1 MKKRGKPIIQVREL
15 WKIYRM
21 GEEEAAALKGVSL
34 DILQGEICC
43 IFGTSGSGKS
53 TLLNLLAGMERPTAG
68 EVRIRGAQ
76 VSRMNEEELAVFR
89 QRYMGFIFQ
98 SYNLLPSMTAVENT
112 ALPLMFRGV
121 PKREREEE
129 AVKMLKRVGLSHRLG
144 HYPGQMSGG
153 QQQRTGIARAFASRP
168 EVIFADDPT
177 GNLDSRTTE
186 DIMEMII
193 GFARRY
199 RQTIVM
205 VTHDPDMERY
215 ADRVIRLVDGVIVRN
230 ESTAVCYKEAFS
242 RRKEGQ
248 A

>member
-168 EVIFADDPT
+168 EVIFADEPT
-177 GNLDSRTTE
+177 GNLDSHTLEEVMALMQKVVREQGRTL
-186 DIMEMII
+186 
-193 GFARRY
+193 
-199 RQTIVM
+199 VM
-205 VTHDPDMERY
+205 VTHDDHLAEY
-215 ADRVIRLVDGVIVRN
+215 ADRVFHIIDGKIVKIEEN
-230 ESTAVCYKEAFS
+230 K
-242 RRKEGQ
+242 RKSKREDLKDDTV
-248 A
+248 

>member
-89 QRYMGFIFQ
+89 QR
-98 SYNLLPSMTAVENT
+98 
-112 ALPLMFRGV
+112 
-121 PKREREEE
+121 
-129 AVKMLKRVGLSHRLG
+129 
-144 HYPGQMSGG
+144 
-153 QQQRTGIARAFASRP
+153 
-168 EVIFADDPT
+168 
-177 GNLDSRTTE
+177 
-186 DIMEMII
+186 
-193 GFARRY
+193 
-199 RQTIVM
+199 
-205 VTHDPDMERY
+205 
-215 ADRVIRLVDGVIVRN
+215 
-230 ESTAVCYKEAFS
+230 
-242 RRKEGQ
+242 
-248 A
+248 

>member
-153 QQQRTGIARAFASRP
+153 QQQRTGRP
-168 EVIFADDPT
+168 
-177 GNLDSRTTE
+177 
-186 DIMEMII
+186 
-193 GFARRY
+193 
-199 RQTIVM
+199 
-205 VTHDPDMERY
+205 
-215 ADRVIRLVDGVIVRN
+215 
-230 ESTAVCYKEAFS
+230 
-242 RRKEGQ
+242 
-248 A
+248 

>member
-168 EVIFADDPT
+168 EVIFADEPT

-193 GFARRY
+193 
-199 RQTIVM
+199 
-205 VTHDPDMERY
+205 
-215 ADRVIRLVDGVIVRN
+215 
-230 ESTAVCYKEAFS
+230 
-242 RRKEGQ
+242 
-248 A
+248 

>member
-1 MKKRGKPIIQVREL
+1 
-15 WKIYRM
+15 
-21 GEEEAAALKGVSL
+21 
-34 DILQGEICC
+34 
-43 IFGTSGSGKS
+43 
-53 TLLNLLAGMERPTAG
+53 
-68 EVRIRGAQ
+68 
-76 VSRMNEEELAVFR
+76 
-89 QRYMGFIFQ
+89 MGFIFQ

-168 EVIFADDPT
+168 EVIFADEPT

>member
-168 EVIFADDPT
+168 EVIFADEPT

-193 GFARRY
+193 GFASRY

>member
-1 MKKRGKPIIQVREL
+1 MKRKQPDKICIKGEIYMKKRGKPIIQVREL

-121 PKREREEE
+121 PETEREQE
-129 AVKMLKRVGLSHRLG
+129 AV
-144 HYPGQMSGG
+144 
-153 QQQRTGIARAFASRP
+153 
-168 EVIFADDPT
+168 
-177 GNLDSRTTE
+177 
-186 DIMEMII
+186 
-193 GFARRY
+193 
-199 RQTIVM
+199 
-205 VTHDPDMERY
+205 
-215 ADRVIRLVDGVIVRN
+215 
-230 ESTAVCYKEAFS
+230 
-242 RRKEGQ
+242 
-248 A
+248 

>member
-168 EVIFADDPT
+168 EVIFADEPT

-199 RQTIVM
+199 QQTIVM